1 MCSCV
6 SLGNSVAR
14 NLAFACYCAR
24 TRALTGAGL
33 FCVVLR
39 FLGKKTLAKFMDES
53 LPHPGSKC
61 IVNGKK
67 VLCATG
73 DTKRTLIL

>member
-1 MCSCV
+1 MCAFPILV
-6 SLGNSVAR
+6 LGSVRA
-14 NLAFACYCAR
+14 
-24 TRALTGAGL
+24 RALTGAGL
-33 FCVVLR
+33 FCVALR
-39 FLGKKTLAKFMDES
+39 FLGKKTLAKFMDVSRPLLGE
-53 LPHPGSKC
+53 KC

>member
-1 MCSCV
+1 MLACF
-6 SLGNSVAR
+6 GVA
-14 NLAFACYCAR
+14 
-24 TRALTGAGL
+24 
-33 FCVVLR
+33 LR
-39 FLGKKTLAKFMDES
+39 FLGKKTLAKFKDES
-53 LPHPGSKC
+53 LPLLGEKC

>member
-1 MCSCV
+1 MFF
-6 SLGNSVAR
+6 GNSVAG
-14 NLAFACYCAR
+14 NLACVRSPSWFSVRA
-24 TRALTGAGL
+24 RALTGAGL
-33 FCVVLR
+33 FCVALR
-39 FLGKKTLAKFMDES
+39 FLGKKTLAKFMDVSRPLLGE
-53 LPHPGSKC
+53 KC

>member
-1 MCSCV
+1 MCAFDGRRAGSEPGWGRACLCV
-6 SLGNSVAR
+6 A
-14 NLAFACYCAR
+14 
-24 TRALTGAGL
+24 
-33 FCVVLR
+33 LR
-39 FLGKKTLAKFMDES
+39 FLGKKTLAKFMDVSRPLLGE
-53 LPHPGSKC
+53 KC